1 MNSNATLDGI
11 GQLGQPDD
19 FRAAKRRG
27 VRIAAHLRAVGGARF
42 DIDLIDLSM
51 TGFRFESY
59 YPIPVGWRVFL
70 TIPTF
75 APLEA
80 LVAWRDER
88 AFGCRFEQPLH
99 PAVFDTIAERHP
111 ELR

>member
-1 MNSNATLDGI
+1 MTGRRNSRS
-11 GQLGQPDD
+11 D
-19 FRAAKRRG
+19 FRSTNRRDVRVTASIRAA
-27 VRIAAHLRAVGGARF
+27 GGTRF
-42 DIDLIDLSM
+42 EIDLVDLSI

-59 YPIPVGWRVFL
+59 FPLPTGWRVFL

-80 LVAWRDER
+80 EVAWADGR
-88 AFGCRFEQPLH
+88 AYGCRFLKPLH

-111 ELR
+111 SLR